1 MDHSSKEIQ
10 CFVHRKFFL
19 TWDLKRTAAWALV
32 RSILMWVGVVDM
44 IFNLIVVIL
53 IVVPLSLMYYSLV
66 TTGLMPCLGSPRVT
80 LRKTAVHILQIY
92 LRLKSSKA

>member
-1 MDHSSKEIQ
+1 MTKPPHHFFREFQ

-32 RSILMWVGVVDM
+32 RTMVMLVGLVDM

-53 IVVPLSLMYYSLV
+53 IVVVLL
-66 TTGLMPCLGSPRVT
+66 
-80 LRKTAVHILQIY
+80 
-92 LRLKSSKA
+92 